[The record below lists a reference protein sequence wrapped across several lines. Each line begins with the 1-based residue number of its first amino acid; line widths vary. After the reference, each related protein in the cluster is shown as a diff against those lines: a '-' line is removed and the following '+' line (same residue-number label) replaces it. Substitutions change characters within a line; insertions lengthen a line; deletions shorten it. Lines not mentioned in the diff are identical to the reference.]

1 MSIQPHPAV
10 LENSTATSASV
21 FVLKTYE
28 IVSDQ
33 STNDIVSFSES
44 GNSFIIHK
52 ASEFGSCILSRYFKS
67 SSLESFVRQLHTYVR
82 SIKKIPFFVSF
93 FLATL
98 ETRSR

>member
-10 LENSTATSASV
+10 LGNSGAVSASM

-33 STNDIVSFSES
+33 STTDIVSFSES
-44 GNSFIIHK
+44 GHSFIIHK
-52 ASEFGSCILSRYFKS
+52 AKEFGSCILSRYFKS

-82 SIKKIPFFVSF
+82 SIKNVF
-93 FLATL
+93 
-98 ETRSR
+98 